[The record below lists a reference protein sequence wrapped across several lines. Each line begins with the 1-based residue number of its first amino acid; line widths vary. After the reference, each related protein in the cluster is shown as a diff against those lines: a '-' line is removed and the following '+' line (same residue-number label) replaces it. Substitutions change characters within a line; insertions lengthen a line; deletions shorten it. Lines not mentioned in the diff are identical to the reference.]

1 MPLHTHRTITTVKSD
16 FVGKK
21 VAIWAWLIY
30 AAFVVYGS
38 LVPFDFHPLSLDQAW
53 AAFRQTPFLT
63 LGVESRADWVANGVL
78 YIPLG
83 FLGVRALGGGR
94 VYILPAL
101 ASLAVAGLLAFA
113 VEFAQLS
120 FPPRTVSQNDLLA
133 ECIGSLIGVIAAQFL
148 GPWLVR
154 WWQAWKNDA
163 ASVTR
168 LAWQAYAIGYL
179 LFCFFPFDFLISR
192 QELVDKLDSG
202 NWGWLFA
209 LPEASF
215 TSWLRT
221 LLLLIVEAA
230 LTIPI
235 GLGIGA
241 GLTPPQALRRGIV
254 GGAML
259 GFMVEVGQIFIASGV
274 SQGASLLSRAV
285 GTGLGAWLGAGWR
298 KGHLD
303 LLRGWLSQHLGWLLL
318 AYLAPL
324 GFASGWGSHPWL
336 GWEHA
341 ARSWDELRF
350 LPFYYHYFTTEA
362 AALISLG
369 SVVVIYAP
377 LAILAWASMAG
388 AGGATALA
396 AMIALVLETGKLF
409 MADIHPD
416 PTNVLLA
423 GVSVWLLMKGIALW
437 ERQRRQIERAVDASL
452 GRDQVAPLDIAT
464 SPSSES
470 TPKTSFSIP
479 GKPWLIVL
487 LLAIAWTGVGWP
499 AYSWLVLGVVAAA
512 AAATWW
518 RPAALLVILPAAMPV
533 FDFAPWSGR
542 FYLDEFD
549 LLCAACLA
557 AGFARERPQV
567 FRKRLSGR
575 ALVFLAMV
583 VSLAV
588 GALKAWGGSFSLDM
602 NSFSSYHSPFNG
614 LRIFKGAFW
623 AWLFVA
629 QYRSLVGRQPAAGRL
644 LHLGFATGLALTIL
658 VVLWERLAMVS
669 LFDFTTDYR
678 VTGPFSVMNK
688 GGAYIECFLAVAGA
702 FVIIELATCRRRL
715 LFWLASALLVL
726 AGYAMLVTYSRNGF
740 AALAGALFIGI
751 LAAWRTLRRSP
762 SAMLPALLTIALIT
776 VAGGV
781 VLSGGY
787 ASERLST
794 TVRDFD
800 TRLAHWRAA
809 LDLRD
814 DGIATTLLG
823 AGLGRFPES
832 HFWQSREQRAAAFRV
847 EPGDGN
853 AFLRLAPGAP
863 IYIEQIISPP
873 AGKELDLS
881 INVRSAGAPPK
892 LAVTLCRKTLLTA
905 DECEQVEV
913 TGIKAPGYWQ
923 NQYATL
929 PPLPAPN
936 NALAALV
943 PIKISLVTPA
953 SGQVIDVD
961 NVSLRVHGTDRYLTR
976 NSGFEMGMD
985 NWFFATDIDPPWHIH
1000 SLPVALLFDLG
1011 WLGVAAAFALLSVAV
1026 AGGFRALRCGQV
1038 EGIAAFAGL
1047 LAFLISGSLNTLI
1060 DEPRFLWLWLV
1071 LAWVCGWQG
1080 ARAKAGADV
1089 PAGVDARSIASGRP
1103 GIGFETEQGR

>member
-1 MPLHTHRTITTVKSD
+1 M
-16 FVGKK
+16 
-21 VAIWAWLIY
+21 WLIY

-38 LVPFDFHPLSLDQAW
+38 LVPFDFHPLPFDLAW
-53 AAFRQTPFLT
+53 TAFRQTPFLT
-63 LGVESRADWVANGVL
+63 LGVESRADWIANGIL
-78 YIPLG
+78 YLPLS
-83 FLGVRALGGGR
+83 FLGVKALGGGGAR
-94 VYILPAL
+94 FLPAL
-101 ASLAVAGLLAFA
+101 TSLVFAGLLAFT

-133 ECIGSLIGVIAAQFL
+133 ECLGSLVGVISAHSL
-148 GPWLVR
+148 GPWLAR
-154 WWQAWKNDA
+154 WWQAWKTDL
-163 ASVTR
+163 ASVAR
-168 LAWQAYAIGYL
+168 LAWQAYALGYL

-192 QELVDKLDSG
+192 QEFLNKLDSG
-202 NWGWLFA
+202 NWGWVFA

-221 LLLLIVEAA
+221 LLLLAVEAA

-235 GLGIGA
+235 GLGLGA
-241 GLTPPQALRRGIV
+241 GLTQQQALRRGIV
-254 GGAML
+254 GGAMIGL
-259 GFMVEVGQIFIASGV
+259 LIEIGQIFIASGV
-274 SQGASLLSRAV
+274 SQGASLLSRAA
-285 GTGLGAWLGAGWR
+285 GIGLGAWLGAGWR
-298 KGHLD
+298 NGRLD
-303 LLRGWLSQHLGWLLL
+303 ILRGWLSQHLGWLLL
-318 AYLAPL
+318 AYLALL

-341 ARSWDELRF
+341 SRSWDELRF

-362 AALISLG
+362 VALVSLG

-388 AGGATALA
+388 AGGAAALA
-396 AMIALVLETGKLF
+396 AMVALVLETGKLF
-409 MADIHPD
+409 MAEIHPD

-423 GVSVWLLMKGIALW
+423 GTSVWLLMRGIALW
-437 ERQRRQIERAVDASL
+437 ERQQRYIERTVDL
-452 GRDQVAPLDIAT
+452 TLDGDRAATIGIAI
-464 SPSSES
+464 PHASES
-470 TPKTSFSIP
+470 TTMASLSVPN
-479 GKPWLIVL
+479 KPWLIVL
-487 LLAIAWTGVGWP
+487 LMVIAWTCVGWP

-549 LLCAACLA
+549 LLCAACMA
-557 AGFARERPQV
+557 VGFARERPKI

-575 ALVFLAMV
+575 ALVFFAMMVCLAI
-583 VSLAV
+583 

-614 LRIFKGAFW
+614 MRIFKGALW
-623 AWLFVA
+623 AWMFVVM
-629 QYRSLVGRQPAAGRL
+629 YRSLVGRQPAAGRL
-644 LHLGFATGLALTIL
+644 LHMGFAIGLALTIM
-658 VVLWERLAMVS
+658 VVLWERMAMVS

-688 GGAYIECFLAVAGA
+688 GGAYIECFLAVASA
-702 FVIIELATCRRRL
+702 FVIIELATCRQRL
-715 LFWLASALLVL
+715 LFWVASALLVL
-726 AGYAMLVTYSRNGF
+726 AGYAIFVTYSRNGF
-740 AALAGALFIGI
+740 AALVGALILGI
-751 LAAWRTLRRSP
+751 LTAWRTLRSSP
-762 SAMLPALLTIALIT
+762 SAMLSALLTIILIT

-787 ASERLST
+787 ASERLGST
-794 TVRDFD
+794 ARDLEI
-800 TRLAHWRAA
+800 RVAHWRAA

-814 DGIATTLLG
+814 DGIATSLLG
-823 AGLGRFPES
+823 VGLGRFPES
-832 HFWQSREQRAAAFRV
+832 HFWQSRTEQRAAAFRV

-873 AGKELDLS
+873 AGKDLELS
-881 INVRSAGAPPK
+881 INVRSTGAPPK

-929 PPLPAPN
+929 PALPEPA

-943 PIKISLVTPA
+943 PVKISLVTPA
-953 SGQVIDVD
+953 NGQVIDID
-961 NVSLRVHGTDRYLTR
+961 NVSLRLSGTDHYLTR
-976 NSGFEMGMD
+976 NGAFENGMD
-985 NWFFATDIDPPWHIH
+985 NWFFVTDIDPPWHIH

-1011 WLGVAAAFALLSVAV
+1011 WLGLTAAFAMLSLAV
-1026 AGGFRALRCGQV
+1026 ASGFRALRCRQV

-1047 LAFLISGSLNTLI
+1047 LAFLVSGSLNTLI

-1080 ARAKAGADV
+1080 ARAKT
-1089 PAGVDARSIASGRP
+1089 VDTKLA
-1103 GIGFETEQGR
+1103 T